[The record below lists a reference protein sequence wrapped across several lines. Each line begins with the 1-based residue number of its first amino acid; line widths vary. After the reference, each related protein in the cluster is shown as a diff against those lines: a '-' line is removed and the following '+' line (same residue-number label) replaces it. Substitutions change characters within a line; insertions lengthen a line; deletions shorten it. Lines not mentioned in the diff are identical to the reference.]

1 MRNSTEKTGE
11 RIKSERLRANMTQ
24 SALAGDRISR
34 NMLSMIESGGAL
46 PSLET
51 LEYISNKLDVPA
63 GVFLAGTDSEAALY
77 EKVDAVARSKALY
90 SEGRYKDAADVCR
103 SVPFDDEL
111 TYILAEASLAEAH
124 EDMKRFMLASAKARL
139 SEARSAAARCS
150 YIKEDFTGTVDAD
163 EAFIGFASS
172 DIDRDELSRLAK
184 RPSRVPCGKFIF
196 LTTLSY
202 LDRGDFDSAEMT
214 VTASPYL
221 LPDEMKYYRAKCLV
235 RDFKFTKAIELFT
248 SIEDSPSL
256 GFITKYR
263 IAADI
268 EGCYENK
275 RDFESALKYAT
286 KKHHILELFS
296 K

>member
-63 GVFLAGTDSEAALY
+63 GVFLAGTEQERALY
-77 EKVDAVARSKALY
+77 DKIDAVARAKALFA
-90 SEGRYKDAADVCR
+90 EGRYKDCADVCR

-111 TYILAEASLAEAH
+111 TYILAEASLADASD
-124 EDMKRFMLASAKARL
+124 DMKRFMLASAAARL
-139 SEARSAAARCS
+139 SEARAAASRCS
-150 YIKEDFTGTVDAD
+150 YIKEDFSGTLDAY
-163 EAFIGFASS
+163 EAFIAFAAS

-184 RPSRVPCGKFIF
+184 SPSRIPCGKFIF
-196 LTTLSY
+196 LTVLSY
-202 LDRGDFDSAEMT
+202 LESGDFDGAEMT
-214 VTASPYL
+214 VRSAPYL
-221 LPDEMKYYRAKCLV
+221 VTDEMKYYKAKCLAK
-235 RDFKFTKAIELFT
+235 DFKFSKAIELFT

-268 EGCYENK
+268 EACYENK
-275 RDFESALKYAT
+275 RDFESAYKYAT

>member
-11 RIKSERLRANMTQ
+11 RIRSERLRANMTQ
-24 SALAGDRISR
+24 AALAGDRVSR

-63 GVFLAGTDSEAALY
+63 GIFLAGTEKERALY
-77 EKVDAVARSKALY
+77 DKADAVARAKALF
-90 SEGRYKDAADVCR
+90 SEGRYKDCADAAR

-111 TYILAEASLAEAH
+111 AYILAEASLAEAT
-124 EDMKRFMLASAKARL
+124 EDMGRFMLAGAKARL
-139 SEARSAAARCS
+139 SEARNAASRCS
-150 YIKEDFTGTVDAD
+150 YIKEDFTGTV
-163 EAFIGFASS
+163 EAYESFISFAAS

-184 RPSRVPCGKFIF
+184 RPSRIPCGKFIF
-196 LTTLSY
+196 LTVLSY
-202 LDRGDFDSAEMT
+202 LDSGDFDSAENA
-214 VTASPYL
+214 VTSAPYL
-221 LPDEMKYYRAKCLV
+221 LPDEMKYYKAKCLV

-248 SIEDSPSL
+248 SVEDSPSL

-263 IAADI
+263 IAADV
-268 EGCYENK
+268 EACFENK
-275 RDFESALKYAT
+275 RDFESAYKYAT